1 MTTLQ
6 QKIVDKFLT
15 KLAESESVDEEKI
28 SQLRTLLAATKKP
41 KADELVKIFTLPAGG
56 DIK

>member
-6 QKIVDKFLT
+6 EKILEKFLT
-15 KLAESESVDEEKI
+15 KLAEKEGADEEKI
-28 SQLRTLLAATKKP
+28 KQLRTLLAASKKP
-41 KADELVKIFTLPAGG
+41 KADELVRIFTLPAGG